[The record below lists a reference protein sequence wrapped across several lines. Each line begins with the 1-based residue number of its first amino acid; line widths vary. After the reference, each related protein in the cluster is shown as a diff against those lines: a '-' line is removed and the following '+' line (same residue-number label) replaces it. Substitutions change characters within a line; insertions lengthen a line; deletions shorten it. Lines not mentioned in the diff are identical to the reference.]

1 MKERDE
7 DEYEND
13 QNTDDQENKNQVNN
27 SYRPDVQ
34 VNSNFWF
41 PNSQAPGQ
49 LEGSNSYA

>member
-34 VNSNFWF
+34 VNSNF
-41 PNSQAPGQ
+41 
-49 LEGSNSYA
+49 